1 MKVVFF
7 AAITVNGKIA
17 HAHDELVD
25 WTSKE
30 DKQFF
35 HAETKK
41 CGVIVMGNV
50 TYKTI
55 GGPLPGRLNV
65 VMTRSPDTTKNQKD
79 VLEFTNQSPR
89 EIVESLE
96 QRGFSAVAVTGGAQ
110 IFSQFLEAGLADELA
125 ITIEPKIFS
134 TGVNI
139 FADMQQDFALELIE
153 MRSLNPH
160 VVLLRY
166 KVVEQPHSL

>member
-1 MKVVFF
+1 M
-7 AAITVNGKIA
+7 TVNGKIA

-41 CGVIVMGNV
+41 CGVVVMGNT

-55 GGPLPGRLNV
+55 GRPLPGRLNV
-65 VMTRSPDTTKNQKD
+65 VMTRTPDITRNITG
-79 VLEFTNQSPR
+79 VLEFTDQSPR
-89 EIVESLE
+89 QILQDLE
-96 QRGFSAVAVTGGAQ
+96 RRGFETVAVTGGAQ

-125 ITIEPKIFS
+125 ITIEPKIFGR
-134 TGVNI
+134 GVNL
-139 FADMQQDFALELIE
+139 FADMARDFALELIE
-153 MRSLNPH
+153 TRQLNPH

-166 KVVEQPHSL
+166 RVVK